1 MKISVPKW
9 LFERLHFDETRGE
22 YSIFIWPGPDGRTPP
37 QVIKPGP
44 VKYRVEIRPEGYI
57 ELIPR

>member
-1 MKISVPKW
+1 MEFSIRK
-9 LFERLHFDETRGE
+9 RLLEHLTFDPVRGE
-22 YSIFIWPGPDGRTPP
+22 YAMLVCNNPIGKTPP

-57 ELIPR
+57 VLIPR